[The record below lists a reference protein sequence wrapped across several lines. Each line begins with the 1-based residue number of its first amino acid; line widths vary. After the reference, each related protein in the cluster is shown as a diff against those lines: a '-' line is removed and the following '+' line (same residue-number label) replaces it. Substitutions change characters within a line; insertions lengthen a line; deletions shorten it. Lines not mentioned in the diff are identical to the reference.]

1 MIEQIPQR
9 FRSLVSNIFVANSNT
24 QSQPAS
30 RAAFRVSRLTLFEIA
45 VLVFAVSFYSAPLLN
60 FDPSLILYG
69 GEYQAHVGSV
79 VPFIQWIKEGAEFP
93 LWNPILE
100 NGRSLIADP
109 LIFAFN
115 PFATIPM
122 IVWGVING
130 TKIAVALNFFIAALG
145 VWMIGK
151 LLNFEMPTRL
161 WTSLLYAFSGALS
174 AHLNIGQI
182 QLTFA
187 LGWLP
192 WSIAA
197 VLWVVK
203 SRGYTPIVFASVAQ
217 AIFFFAGNLYY
228 QVYGV
233 VCLALII
240 IVFLIEVK
248 PLRLNLDVLRRTFL
262 LGLLSIGLTA
272 IQLFTF
278 ISTRSEIRNFG
289 GYAPNEEQF
298 LGSQTPVNALLNY
311 VIADRDFINSSM
323 LDRVPYLQESYRYIG
338 VTPFLFLLLLI
349 PAAERGRRREIIA
362 LALCFALMLAWVAVR
377 YNFIKDIYHAV
388 PLLAQFRFPGRA
400 LSVGALFLI
409 LLGGFGLDQLWRW
422 LQTIQG
428 QVAIH
433 DGHGAAVF
441 TLNSRIIFLT
451 LILVGVGFAVADE
464 FSFNQQWFALDRFIP
479 SEVDTAL
486 AWLRDTDR
494 GEYALHT
501 TSAVTTQRAL
511 AAYEK
516 RLRYVDLRHGWE
528 PAGTSRLLGH
538 PNAITLQPKYWVIW
552 KGEDVGAAN
561 LDLIKEFEKA
571 QIWQAPDAFPFAFLI
586 PVERLSAAASVIA
599 PHEVTPATQARRES
613 PNRIMVQTQAD
624 NSTVLVISESWFSGW
639 KVMVDGREATLVS
652 ISNLLAVQ
660 LSAGTHTVAFQYDP
674 LSFRIGLMV
683 SALTLVLAFGLV
695 IYEWRL
701 IRQPA

>member
-1 MIEQIPQR
+1 MI
-9 FRSLVSNIFVANSNT
+9 VATSNT
-24 QSQPAS
+24 QAQPTS
-30 RAAFRVSRLTLFEIA
+30 RAAIKVSRLTWFEIA
-45 VLVFAVSFYSAPLLN
+45 VLVFAVSFYAAPLLN

-79 VPFIQWIKEGAEFP
+79 VPFLQWIKEGAEFP

-174 AHLNIGQI
+174 AHLNVGQI
-182 QLTFA
+182 QLAFA

-203 SRGYTPIVFASVAQ
+203 SRGYTPIVFASFAQ

-233 VCLALII
+233 VCLVVII

-262 LGLLSIGLTA
+262 LGLLSLGLTA

-278 ISTRSEIRNFG
+278 LSARPEIHNFG

-323 LDRVPYLQESYRYIG
+323 LDRVPFLQESYRYIG
-338 VTPFLFLLLLI
+338 VTPFLLLLLLL

-377 YNFIKDIYHAV
+377 YNFFKDIYHAI
-388 PLLAQFRFPGRA
+388 PFLAQFRFPGRA
-400 LSVGALFLI
+400 LSVGALFVI

-428 QVAIH
+428 QLAIH

-441 TLNSRIIFLT
+441 TLNSHIIFFT

-464 FSFNQQWFALDRFIP
+464 YSSNQQWFALDRFIP

-501 TSAVTTQRAL
+501 TPAVTTQRAL

-516 RLRYVDLRHGWE
+516 RLRYVDLRHGWA

-552 KGEDVGAAN
+552 KGEDVGAAK

-571 QIWQAPDAFPFAFLI
+571 QIWQAPDAYPFAFLI

-599 PHEVTPATQARRES
+599 PHEVTPATQSRRES
-613 PNRIMVQTQAD
+613 PNRIIVQTQAD

-639 KVMVDGREATLVS
+639 KVMVDGREADLVS

-660 LSAGTHTVAFQYDP
+660 LSAGTHLVAFQYDP
-674 LSFRIGLMV
+674 LSFTIGWMV
-683 SALTLVLAFGLV
+683 SALTLALSVGLV
-695 IYEWRL
+695 IFEWR
-701 IRQPA
+701 RPPGN

>member
-1 MIEQIPQR
+1 MD
-9 FRSLVSNIFVANSNT
+9 SNVQAL
-24 QSQPAS
+24 PAS
-30 RAAFRVSRLTLFEIA
+30 RAAFRVSRVTLFEIV
-45 VLVFAVSFYSAPLLN
+45 VLIFAVSFYAAPLLN

-79 VPFIQWIKEGAEFP
+79 VPFLQWIKEGAEFP

-115 PFATIPM
+115 PFVTIPM

-145 VWMIGK
+145 VWLIGK

-174 AHLNIGQI
+174 AHLNVGQI

-192 WSIAA
+192 WSIAG

-203 SRGYTPIVFASVAQ
+203 SRGYTPIVFASLAQ

-233 VCLALII
+233 VCLALIVV
-240 IVFLIEVK
+240 VFLIEVK

-262 LGLLSIGLTA
+262 LGLFSIGLTA
-272 IQLFTF
+272 IHLFTF
-278 ISTRSEIRNFG
+278 LSARPEIHNFG

-323 LDRVPYLQESYRYIG
+323 LDRVPFLQESYRYIG
-338 VTPFLFLLLLI
+338 ITPFLFLLLLV

-362 LALCFALMLAWVAVR
+362 LVVCFVIILMWAALR
-377 YNFIKDIYHAV
+377 YTFFKDIYHAF
-388 PLLAQFRFPGRA
+388 PPLAQFRFPGRA

-422 LQTIQG
+422 LQTING
-428 QVAIH
+428 QLALH
-433 DGHGAAVF
+433 DGQGAAVF
-441 TLNSRIIFLT
+441 TLNSRIILLT

-464 FSFNQQWFALDRFIP
+464 FAANQQWFALDRFVP
-479 SEVDTAL
+479 SEADAAL
-486 AWLRDTDR
+486 AWLRDHDR
-494 GEYALHT
+494 GEYALRT

-511 AAYEK
+511 TAYEK

-528 PAGTSRLLGH
+528 PAGTSQLLGH

-552 KGEDVGAAN
+552 KGEDTGAAN
-561 LDLIKEFEKA
+561 LELLKEFEKA
-571 QIWQAPDAFPFAFLI
+571 QIWQAREAFPFAFLI
-586 PVERLSAAASVIA
+586 LNERMNAAASVVA
-599 PHEVTPATQARRES
+599 ANEVIPATQTRREG
-613 PNRIMVQTQAD
+613 PNRIVAQTQAD
-624 NSTVLVISESWFSGW
+624 APAVLVISESWFSGW
-639 KVMVDGREATLVS
+639 KVTVDGREAALASV
-652 ISNLLAVQ
+652 SNLLAVQ
-660 LSAGTHTVAFQYDP
+660 LPAGAHTVTFQYDP

-683 SALTLVLAFGLV
+683 SGLTLALAVGLL
-695 IYEWRL
+695 IYEWRH
-701 IRQPA
+701 PPGS

>member
-9 FRSLVSNIFVANSNT
+9 FRSIVSNIFVANSNAPA
-24 QSQPAS
+24 QLAS
-30 RAAFRVSRLTLFEIA
+30 RAAFRVSRLTWFEII
-45 VLVFAVSFYSAPLLN
+45 VIIFAVSFYAAPLLN

-100 NGRSLIADP
+100 NGRPLVADP

-115 PFATIPM
+115 PFATFPM
-122 IVWGVING
+122 IAWGVING

-145 VWMIGK
+145 VWVIGK
-151 LLNFEMPTRL
+151 MLGFEMPTRL

-174 AHLNIGQI
+174 AHLNVGQI
-182 QLTFA
+182 QLTFS

-192 WSIAA
+192 WSVAA
-197 VLWVVK
+197 VLWVIK
-203 SRGYTPIVFASVAQ
+203 SRGFMSIVLASFAQ

-228 QVYGV
+228 QIYGV
-233 VCLALII
+233 VCLVLIAL
-240 IVFLIEVK
+240 VFMIELK

-272 IQLFTF
+272 IQLFTLL
-278 ISTRSEIRNFG
+278 SARPEMHNFG

-323 LDRVPYLQESYRYIG
+323 LDRVPFFQESYRYIG
-338 VTPFLFLLLLI
+338 VTPFLFLLLLV

-362 LALCFALMLAWVAVR
+362 LAMCFAIILMWAALR
-377 YNFIKDIYHAV
+377 YTFFKDIYRAF
-388 PLLAQFRFPGRA
+388 PPLAQFRFPGRA
-400 LSVGALFLI
+400 LSVGALFVI

-464 FSFNQQWFALDRFIP
+464 FAANQQWFALDRFIP

-486 AWLRDTDR
+486 SWLRDMDR

-511 AAYEK
+511 TAYEK
-516 RLRYVDLRHGWE
+516 RLRYVNLRHGWE
-528 PAGTSRLLGH
+528 PAGTSQLLGH

-552 KGEDVGAAN
+552 KGEDIGAAN
-561 LDLIKEFEKA
+561 LELLKEFDKA
-571 QIWQAPDAFPFAFLI
+571 QIWRARDAHPFAFLI
-586 PVERLSAAASVIA
+586 PNERLNAAASVVA
-599 PHEVTPATQARRES
+599 AHEVIPATQARREG
-613 PNRIMVQTQAD
+613 PNRIVAQTQAD
-624 NSTVLVISESWFSGW
+624 TSAVLVISESWFSGW
-639 KVMVDGREATLVS
+639 KVMVDGREAALVS

-660 LSAGTHTVAFQYDP
+660 LPAGTHSVTFQYDP
-674 LSFRIGLMV
+674 LSFRIGLIV
-683 SALTLVLAFGLV
+683 SGLTLALAVGLV
-695 IYEWRL
+695 IFEWR
-701 IRQPA
+701 RPPGN